1 LAACYRQEQAG
12 LRLFVRLTPRSSCD
26 AIEGVA
32 TLDNGREVLK
42 VKVRAVPE
50 KGKAN
55 AALIKL
61 VAKKLDVARSGV
73 TIASGATARLKSLR
87 IEGDATVLA
96 TRVKAL
102 TGSGI

>member
-1 LAACYRQEQAG
+1 M
-12 LRLFVRLTPRSSCD
+12 RLFVRLTPRSSRD
-26 AIEGVA
+26 AIEGVMA
-32 TLDNGREVLK
+32 LDDGREVLK

-50 KGKAN
+50 KGRAN

-87 IEGDATVLA
+87 IEGDAAVLA
-96 TRVKAL
+96 SRVKAL
-102 TGSGI
+102 TGSRK